1 MAKNKVQFQ
10 QGMSLVQFLAKFGSE
25 EKCREAVFGW
35 RWPAGFQCPRCG
47 HAGFCRLKGRQVL
60 QCNGCHHQTSV
71 TSGTIFAA
79 TKLPLRTWF
88 LGMYLLAHSKV
99 GVSALALTR
108 ELGVSYNTAWLVKHK
123 LMQAMKER
131 DERKRLSGWV
141 QVDDAVWGGEHRG
154 GKRGRDAPGK
164 TPFVAAVACNERGH
178 PLRMRLSR
186 IENVRRETLASW
198 ARRHLEPGSLAVSDG
213 LIGLRALAD
222 AGCEHEVIVT
232 GGGVASATHPRFH
245 WVNTMLGNVKNALRG
260 TYHGLRSQHLPR
272 YLAEFSYRF
281 NRRFALAD
289 LVPRLGYAATHAPP
303 LPYRLAKLA
312 ESYG

>member
-1 MAKNKVQFQ
+1 MAKNRVQFQ
-10 QGMSLVQFLAKFGSE
+10 QGMSLMRFLATYGSE
-25 EKCREAVFGW
+25 QQCREAVFRW
-35 RWPAGFQCPRCG
+35 RWPGGFRCTQCARPSHCQ
-47 HAGFCRLKGRQVL
+47 LKVRALL
-60 QCNGCHHQTSV
+60 QCNHCHHQTSL
-71 TSGTIFAA
+71 TSGTLFEG

-88 LGMYLLAHSKV
+88 LAIYLLEHSKV
-99 GVSALALTR
+99 GLSALALKR
-108 ELGVSYNTAWLVKHK
+108 ELGVSYNTAWLIKHK

-131 DERKRLSGWV
+131 DERKPLSGWV

-164 TPFVAAVACNERGH
+164 TPFVAAIACDQKGH
-178 PLRMRLSR
+178 PLRMRLTR
-186 IENVRRETLASW
+186 IANVRHQTLLDWAQRHLQPGTLA
-198 ARRHLEPGSLAVSDG
+198 LSDG

-222 AGCEHEVIVT
+222 AGCTHEVIVT
-232 GGGVASATHPRFH
+232 GGGVNSATHPRFH
-245 WVNTMLGNVKNALRG
+245 WVNTMIGNVKTALRG
-260 TYHGLRSQHLPR
+260 TYHGLRAKHLPR

-289 LVPRLGYAATHAPP
+289 LVPRLAYAATMSAP

>member
-1 MAKNKVQFQ
+1 MAKNRVQFQ
-10 QGMSLVQFLAKFGSE
+10 RGMSLVQFLAKFGNE
-25 EKCREAVFGW
+25 EQCREAVFRW
-35 RWPAGFQCPRCG
+35 RWPAGFQCPDCG
-47 HAGFCRLKGRQVL
+47 HAGYCRLSSRDVL
-60 QCNGCHHQTSV
+60 QCNRCHRQTSV
-71 TSGTIFAA
+71 ISGTMFAA

-99 GVSALALTR
+99 GLSALALKR

-131 DERKRLSGWV
+131 DELKRLSGWV

-164 TPFVAAVACNERGH
+164 TPFVAAVACDERGH
-178 PLRMRLSR
+178 PLRMRLTR

-198 ARRHLEPGSLAVSDG
+198 ARRHLEPGTFAVSDG

-260 TYHGLRSQHLPR
+260 TYHGLRSKHLPR

-312 ESYG
+312 EAYG